1 MENRKINIMIVDDH
15 AIVRLGLASIVE
27 KNDLYNVCCDAGTS
41 SEAYEKIE
49 KFSPDLILL
58 DCKLPDGDGV
68 TMCYQIKN
76 KYPDIKIIIISAFC
90 DDYMIKEA
98 LQAGAD
104 GYLMKTIDKNMILS
118 SIERVLSGE
127 KSFDPS
133 LIHTL
138 INQPK
143 EGTGKVEL
151 TNQEIEII
159 SRIAQGFTNK
169 EIGKE
174 MYISEKT
181 VRNYIS
187 RIFEKIGVNNRTE
200 AALYWIER
208 NK

>member
-1 MENRKINIMIVDDH
+1 MEKEKIKIMIVDDH
-15 AIVRLGLASIVE
+15 AVVRLGLASIVE
-27 KNDLYNVCCDAGTS
+27 KNDSYSICCDAGTS
-41 SEAYEKIE
+41 LEAYEKIE
-49 KFSPDLILL
+49 KLSPDLILL

-68 TMCYQIKN
+68 TMCYQIKS

-138 INQPK
+138 INQTSDK
-143 EGTGKVEL
+143 SVKVE
-151 TNQEIEII
+151 
-159 SRIAQGFTNK
+159 
-169 EIGKE
+169 
-174 MYISEKT
+174 
-181 VRNYIS
+181 
-187 RIFEKIGVNNRTE
+187 
-200 AALYWIER
+200 
-208 NK
+208 

>member
-15 AIVRLGLASIVE
+15 AVVRLGLASIVE
-27 KNDLYNVCCDAGTS
+27 KNDNYNVCCDAGTS
-41 SEAYEKIE
+41 AEALEKIGITT
-49 KFSPDLILL
+49 PDLILL

-68 TMCYQIKN
+68 TLCYQIKK
-76 KYPDIKIIIISAFC
+76 KYPNIKIIIISAFC

-104 GYLMKTIDKNMILS
+104 GYLMKTIDKNMILT
-118 SIERVLSGE
+118 SIERVISGE
-127 KSFDPS
+127 KCFDSS

-138 INQPK
+138 INQSKNP
-143 EGTGKVEL
+143 ELDVEL

-159 SRIAQGFTNK
+159 SRISQGLTNK
-169 EIGKE
+169 EIGKD
-174 MYISEKT
+174 MFIAEKT

-200 AALYWIER
+200 AALYWIEH

>member
-1 MENRKINIMIVDDH
+1 MDNKINIMIVDDH
-15 AIVRLGLASIVE
+15 AVVRLGLASILE
-27 KNDLYNVCCDAGTS
+27 KNDTYNVCCDAETS
-41 SEAYEKIE
+41 AETFEKIAT
-49 KFSPDLILL
+49 SAPDLILL
-58 DCKLPDGDGV
+58 DYKLPDGDGV
-68 TMCYQIKN
+68 TMCYQIKK
-76 KYPDIKIIIISAFC
+76 KYPDIKIIIVSAFC
-90 DDYMIKEA
+90 DDYIIKEA

-104 GYLMKTIDKNMILS
+104 GYLMKTIDRKMILS

-133 LIHTL
+133 LIHSL
-138 INQPK
+138 VNPAQDK
-143 EGTGKVEL
+143 ELHTEL
-151 TNQEIEII
+151 TLQEIEII

-174 MYISEKT
+174 MFIAEKT

-200 AALYWIER
+200 AALFWIDR

>member
-1 MENRKINIMIVDDH
+1 LENKKINIMIVDDH
-15 AIVRLGLASIVE
+15 AVVRLGLASIVE
-27 KNDLYNVCCDAGTS
+27 KNDSYNVCCDAGTS
-41 SEAYEKIE
+41 AETYEKIE
-49 KFSPDLILL
+49 AFIPDLILL

-68 TMCYQIKN
+68 TMCYQIKK

-127 KSFDPS
+127 KSFDPL

-138 INQPK
+138 INKPK
-143 EGTGKVEL
+143 DLVDNVEL
-151 TNQEIEII
+151 TKQEIEII

-200 AALYWIER
+200 AALFWIER